1 MNKTI
6 LISIIVVIA
15 IVVVVL
21 IAKPFSRK
29 EKPIPVEQAPEAQV
43 TPPLSAK
50 EDSTASIN
58 QALEAVETIDL
69 DKEFQ
74 AIDADLQN
82 L

>member
-6 LISIIVVIA
+6 LISIIVAIA
-15 IVVVVL
+15 IVAVVL

-29 EKPIPVEQAPEAQV
+29 EKPLEAPKAEV
-43 TPPLSAK
+43 VPPSSAK

-58 QALEAVETIDL
+58 QALEATETVDL